1 MKIGICEL
9 AYIPMRV
16 GLSHKTE
23 MISQLLFGELFE
35 ILIARNDWV
44 KIRLLHDDYE
54 GWVEESV
61 ITVVE
66 EDSLVKEHFL
76 DYIVCSESIV
86 IRMNN
91 ENICI
96 PSGSKIPASTNIHGH
111 FTISNRKYTVPA
123 NLNNNQSSDLRKTI
137 IESALSMLNT
147 PYLWGGRTSWGTD
160 CSGFSQFL
168 YSIAGI
174 QIPRDASQQV
184 NKGKT
189 LSFISEAQPGDLAFF
204 DNEEGII
211 THVGIIFDHGKIIHA
226 SGKIKIDTIDHQGI
240 YNKTL
245 KKYTHNLR
253 VIKSVL

>member
-1 MKIGICEL
+1 
-9 AYIPMRV
+9 
-16 GLSHKTE
+16 
-23 MISQLLFGELFE
+23 
-35 ILIARNDWV
+35 
-44 KIRLLHDDYE
+44 
-54 GWVEESV
+54 
-61 ITVVE
+61 
-66 EDSLVKEHFL
+66 
-76 DYIVCSESIV
+76 
-86 IRMNN
+86 MNN

-96 PSGSKIPASTNIHGH
+96 PSGSKIPASTGVHGH
-111 FTISNRKYTVPA
+111 FTINNHKYTVSV
-123 NLNNNQSSDLRKTI
+123 NFNNNKSSDLRKTI

-160 CSGFSQFL
+160 CSGLSQFL

-184 NKGKT
+184 NKGNT

-204 DNEEGII
+204 DNEEGVI

-253 VIKSVL
+253 VIKSIL